1 MSKMAVLYKAEL
13 RKILSKKSVWIAL
26 LLSLALVLLVGFTN
40 FSADGKGVYV
50 KQQEKTL
57 GAISGQK
64 MDDEFFEMFH
74 STVQKELDEHPD
86 QYNSLLEY
94 DRGEAYKR
102 AAESAGMKAL
112 YDVIYNTVRSKDA
125 VIDVTAD
132 EFYEKMRKDIESD
145 GLELGCTQEEVDEW
159 LQWFD
164 KVEKPIEYSYA
175 LSYQNVLDVLFI
187 IGWALILNI
196 AIALSGVFAD
206 EKTHRTDA
214 MILSAKNG
222 RTPICLVKIAASITA
237 ALLQTLVL
245 LGSCIGIEFLFYGAD
260 GWNAPIQIII
270 PSSPWN
276 ITIGEM
282 ILIYAGLAILS
293 SIFFAITNMV
303 LSHLT
308 KSAVAT
314 MAIHAGIIFA
324 GLFNVPSKLGLIA
337 KLWQLRPSMALYYGT
352 FCNTYRYGVF
362 NNVELTTILYLGL
375 SIILVLFLVLSYKK
389 SQVQSR

>member
-40 FSADGKGVYV
+40 FSADGKGAYL

-112 YDVIYNTVRSKDA
+112 YDVIFNTVRSKDA

-145 GLELGCTQEEVDEW
+145 GLELGCNQEEVDEW

-214 MILSAKNG
+214 MILSSKNG
-222 RTPICLVKIAASITA
+222 RTPICLVKIGASITA
-237 ALLQTLVL
+237 ALLQAVVL
-245 LGSCIGIEFLFYGAD
+245 LGSCIGVEFLFYGPR

-276 ITIGEM
+276 ITIGNM
-282 ILIYAGLAILS
+282 VLIYIGLAVLL
-293 SIFFAITNMV
+293 SIFFALTNMII
-303 LSHLT
+303 SHFT

-314 MAIHAGIIFA
+314 MAIHAGIIFL
-324 GLFNVPSKLGLIA
+324 GLFNVPGKLGLIS
-337 KLWQLRPSMALYYGT
+337 KLWQIRPTMALYYGT
-352 FCNTYRYGVF
+352 FCNTFKYANL
-362 NNVELTTILYLGL
+362 NNIELTVIAYLVL
-375 SIILVLFLVLSYKK
+375 SIVLALILVLSYKK